1 MAWILPACQHGHF
14 RGTTGR
20 SERER
25 TDGINGAGTRSIRC
39 ENSTTNDTV
48 AVVTGG
54 ASFSAFPKFT
64 ITCESVIIN
73 PISYTERRYSE
84 QLVDEA
90 QDTNEQ
96 KKTSQ
101 PN

>member
-1 MAWILPACQHGHF
+1 MAWTRPACQHGHF

-25 TDGINGAGTRSIRC
+25 INGI
-39 ENSTTNDTV
+39 NDTV

-64 ITCESVIIN
+64 NTCESVIIN
-73 PISYTERRYSE
+73 PISYAARRYSE

-96 KKTSQ
+96 KKTSP